1 MTNAPA
7 TAETHLASTDEIRRI
22 LGDLDDAKVLA
33 IMTLRPT
40 IVDVEEAS
48 VCLSGDPDV
57 FGAGQPLPGV
67 AGDIIAILTADEE
80 EEPLRTS

>member
-1 MTNAPA
+1 MTSTPG
-7 TAETHLASTDEIRRI
+7 TAEKRLASSDDIRRI
-22 LGDLDDAKVLA
+22 LGDLDDAKLLA
-33 IMTLRPT
+33 VMTLHPT

-67 AGDIIAILTADEE
+67 AGDIIAILTTDEE
-80 EEPLRTS
+80 EEPPTG